1 MALRVNYVARET
13 ATNFTRNITLT
24 LATILTVT
32 ITLILV
38 GTALLVRQGVANTTL
53 QWRGD
58 VEFIVYMDP
67 AASPDQIASVQSDLD
82 TSPQVDTIDYLD
94 HEAAYDEFLQLFRD
108 DASITEAVVP
118 TDLPTN
124 FKVIPVDRTA
134 DVVEAL
140 TAQFR
145 LKPGVYSVE
154 SASSTIRSLER
165 ISGTASAAILVAAV
179 ALAGAAL
186 ALIINTIRLA
196 MFSRRREIEVMKL
209 VGATNWFIRVPFMV
223 EGLIQGII
231 GSLIGVGVVWG
242 LGRGLE
248 NYLANDDGV
257 PLLSNFIVSDGDLL
271 NTSIVLLVVGS
282 CIGLIGSSFAVTRFL
297 DV

>member
-1 MALRVNYVARET
+1 MALRVNYVVRET

-24 LATILTVT
+24 LATVLTVT

-38 GTALLVRQGVANTTL
+38 GTALLVRQGVANTT
-53 QWRGD
+53 QKWRGD

-67 AASPDQIASVQSDLD
+67 AASEDQIAAVADDLD
-82 TSPQVDTIDYLD
+82 TSPQVDTINYLD

-108 DASITEAVVP
+108 DTSITEAVVP

-124 FKVIPVDRTA
+124 FKVVPVERSA
-134 DVVEAL
+134 DVVQAL
-140 TAQFR
+140 TAQFAG
-145 LKPGVYSVE
+145 KPGVYSVE
-154 SASSTIRSLER
+154 SAQDTIRSLER
-165 ISGTASAAILVAAV
+165 ISQTASTAILVAAI

-209 VGATNWFIRVPFMV
+209 VGATNWFIRIPFMV
-223 EGLIQGII
+223 EGLIQGVI
-231 GSLIGVGVVWG
+231 GSLIGVGAVWG
-242 LGRGLE
+242 LGQGLE
-248 NYLANDDGV
+248 NYLADDDGV
-257 PLLSNFIVSDGDLL
+257 PLLSNFIVSDGDLF